1 VTQNQVD
8 ATVRLARDVASGA
21 LPRPDLVVWPEN
33 STAVDPFRDQLTNA
47 AIRTA
52 SAAIGVPIM
61 VGAIVDGGPTHVLN
75 QGIVWDPV
83 TGAGDRFTKRH
94 PVPFGEYI
102 PWRRVFTR
110 QFGRLAVIPR
120 DMVSG
125 TRQEPLRVAGTRV
138 ADAICFDVAYD
149 DVLDA
154 EVRRGARLLT
164 VQTSNATFVDTDQL
178 EQQFAITR
186 LRAAETGRWLVVA
199 STNGISGVVA
209 PDGSVVAS
217 TPRRTQ
223 DVLVERVGLDDSIT
237 PGVALGPWTGRLC
250 AALTALGL
258 LLAAR
263 VGGLPYARSRRRSRP
278 APTAGDPEGVGAEAV
293 TTA

>member
-1 VTQNQVD
+1 
-8 ATVRLARDVASGA
+8 
-21 LPRPDLVVWPEN
+21 
-33 STAVDPFRDQLTNA
+33 
-47 AIRTA
+47 
-52 SAAIGVPIM
+52 
-61 VGAIVDGGPTHVLN
+61 
-75 QGIVWDPV
+75 
-83 TGAGDRFTKRH
+83 
-94 PVPFGEYI
+94 
-102 PWRRVFTR
+102 
-110 QFGRLAVIPR
+110 
-120 DMVSG
+120 
-125 TRQEPLRVAGTRV
+125 
-138 ADAICFDVAYD
+138 
-149 DVLDA
+149 
-154 EVRRGARLLT
+154 
-164 VQTSNATFVDTDQL
+164 
-178 EQQFAITR
+178 
-186 LRAAETGRWLVVA
+186 VVA